1 VAARRP
7 ALALA
12 ALAAACDGGPP
23 PPVPIGLSNMSPGV
37 EVVADDLGVD
47 RVRQTLQW
55 RWIEPEVL
63 ATGLTLADAR
73 APGALAAY
81 VDGRDFAQA
90 DAAVARWTSRGIDVL
105 AGVGSGWDQTLP
117 ALDGEPANPDALGP
131 DEYVARQALA
141 VGALVERYDGDGHL
155 DAPGSPRIARWQV
168 ENELNEAVFTA
179 FGGLRSPG
187 GTAALRSTW
196 ADAAFRDALL
206 DALVAAV
213 RDADPSASVT
223 TNLHC
228 SVHPNFDA
236 AFDVE
241 PWDAALVRWRDRLD
255 AIGLDVY
262 PNYLSAEP
270 PRPERVAD
278 AIARARDLAEGRPIE
293 VVETGYPTG
302 PAELGFDEARQVAY
316 LDGLLRGARDE
327 GAAAL
332 YWYGSHTRETTDVEI
347 DADDV
352 ATVAKMAAAYEAGDV
367 TAAFALAAE
376 HQDGH
381 LGDVIASVEAY
392 WGLIRAD
399 GTRKPGWDLL
409 ADAVAAAAPP

>member
-1 VAARRP
+1 VPSGRP
-7 ALALA
+7 ALAALA
-12 ALAAACDGGPP
+12 ALAAACDGAPP
-23 PPVPIGLSNMSPGV
+23 PPVPIGLSNMSAGV
-37 EVVADDLGVD
+37 EGVADDLGVD

-55 RWIEPEVL
+55 RWIEPEVV

-73 APGALAAY
+73 APGVRAAY
-81 VDGRDFAQA
+81 ALGRDFAQA

-117 ALDGEPANPDALGP
+117 ALDGAPAGPDALGP
-131 DEYVARQALA
+131 DEYVARQALV

-196 ADAAFRDALL
+196 ADAGFRDALL
-206 DALVAAV
+206 DALVGAV

-223 TNLHC
+223 TNLHA
-228 SVHPNFDA
+228 SVHPNFDV

-241 PWDAALVRWRDRLD
+241 PWDAALIRWRDRLD

-262 PNYLSAEP
+262 PNYLAADP
-270 PRPERVAD
+270 PRPERVAE

-293 VVETGYPTG
+293 VIETGYPTG
-302 PAELGFDEARQVAY
+302 PAELGFDEARQAAY
-316 LDGLLRGARDE
+316 LDGLLGGARAE

-332 YWYGSHTRETTDVEI
+332 YWYGSHTRETTEVAI
-347 DADDV
+347 DDEDV
-352 ATVAKMAAAYEAGDV
+352 AAVARMAAAYEAGDV
-367 TAAFALAAE
+367 IAAFALAAE

-381 LGDVIASVEAY
+381 LGEVVGSVEAY

-399 GTRKPGWDLL
+399 GSRKPAWDLL
-409 ADAVAAAAPP
+409 ADAVADALR